1 MQSIEHDRDRGHFA
15 VGLRSDGDVERRPAK
30 KVSGHFRT
38 ADDEKDRRVTPQLL
52 EDPSHRLTVHRQ
64 MNRRALELAQRG
76 PPIVDS
82 TDPKAAPPTCGDR
95 VEATGELGIRR
106 LKKEFVG
113 AKGSCDQRDVR
124 REARITPRSVADPE
138 NGDGGR
144 TSTLRLSLGA

>member
-1 MQSIEHDRDRGHFA
+1 M
-15 VGLRSDGDVERRPAK
+15 RSDSDVERSPTI
-30 KVSGHFRT
+30 KVRRHFRT
-38 ADDEKDRRVTPQLL
+38 ANDEKDRRLTPQSFK
-52 EDPSHRLTVHRQ
+52 DPGHRLAVHRQ
-64 MNRRALELAQRG
+64 MNRHALELAQRG

-82 TDPKAAPPTCGDR
+82 TDPKAAPPTSGDR
-95 VEATGELGIRR
+95 VETTGELGIRR

-113 AKGSCDQRDVR
+113 AKGSSDQRDVR